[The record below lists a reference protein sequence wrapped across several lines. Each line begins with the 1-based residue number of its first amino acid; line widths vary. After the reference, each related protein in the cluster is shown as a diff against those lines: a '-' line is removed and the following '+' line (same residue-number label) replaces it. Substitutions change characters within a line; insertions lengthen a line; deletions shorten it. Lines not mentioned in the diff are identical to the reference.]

1 MRETVKSLSFF
12 VFGILALTGSGAYA
26 LEGMVQT
33 TSGVPVEQAR
43 VQVFGVEDDV
53 LQATVYTG
61 PDGRFQADVAPPA
74 LVVVQH
80 ARFET
85 LAVPVE
91 ADDAGVLTLQ
101 PKQTV
106 YEEISVTATRGGDAF
121 QPASITSTVVEPEE
135 AVQPPATLLEVVD
148 EVPGVA
154 ENGQAGI
161 FQVFSIRGI
170 SRQRILTL
178 ISGMQVT
185 SERRAGVSASFV
197 DPLLMGSVDLLRGP
211 ASSYYGSGA
220 LGGVVQ
226 VFPETYPAWT
236 YRGGYEVP
244 ADETYHRLGWGSVE
258 RGWSVG
264 LAHRRAENT
273 EAADGTEINSHF
285 EQTSATLRKSW
296 ADGQG
301 VDFELLA
308 IPTVGRD
315 LGKANTE
322 FPERTTNYPEENHLL
337 VKLTA
342 TSGPGSWRAYGYA
355 HPHDLETETV
365 RLDGRRDNV
374 FNETFDFGGNFQ
386 LEDVLGEIGTVR
398 FGVDWFGRR
407 GVDAVEE
414 ERRPGAELVRLQ
426 TLDGALQDEGAAYG
440 SLRHHFG
447 RATLEA
453 GGRFTWIRQQND
465 DGPTFDDSAWTGFAG
480 AVIPLGGGFELS
492 ANVGTGFRFPNL
504 SERFFTGTTGRG
516 EIVGN
521 PNLDAEQSFNTD
533 LRLAWFGRRLFLET
547 DVFRNEIDDY
557 VERIELSEDV
567 LTFVNLTSGTLE
579 GFEFEGFFEMRPGR
593 RLSWGGH
600 TIEGEDDTG
609 RPLAD
614 VPPDRI
620 FLALRKSPGRDDP
633 WSWGTRLERRA
644 DKQDAGSGEAPIPSA
659 TLLSATV
666 GYELRPGLTLSLSG
680 GNLLD
685 EEYVSS
691 ADEQAPPAEGRSVG
705 IAVEW
710 RP

>member
-1 MRETVKSLSFF
+1 MRGSLVSF
-12 VFGILALTGSGAYA
+12 VCLAAVSWGTAGFA
-26 LEGMVQT
+26 LEGVVRT
-33 TSGVPVEQAR
+33 ASGTPVEQAR
-43 VQVFGVEDDV
+43 IQVFETGGDVEI
-53 LQATVYTG
+53 ATVHTD
-61 PDGRFQADVAPPA
+61 PEGRFRAPGAAPPV
-74 LVVVQH
+74 LVVVH
-80 ARFET
+80 HPRFET
-85 LAVPVE
+85 LAVQVE
-91 ADDAGVLTLQ
+91 TEDAGVLTLR
-101 PKQTV
+101 PKQTI
-106 YEEISVTATRGGDAF
+106 YEEISVSATRGGDAF
-121 QPASITSTVVEPEE
+121 QPASIASTVIQPEE

-148 EVPGVA
+148 EIPGVA

-226 VFPETYPAWT
+226 VFPETYSALT

-244 ADETYHRLGWGSVE
+244 ADETFHRLGWGSAD

-264 LAHRRAENT
+264 LAHRRAQNT
-273 EAADGTEINSHF
+273 EAADGREINSHF
-285 EQTSATLRKSW
+285 EQTSATVRKSW
-296 ADGQG
+296 GDGEG

-308 IPTVGRD
+308 IPTRGRD
-315 LGKANTE
+315 LGKANTD
-322 FPERTTNYPEENHLL
+322 FPERTTNYPYEDHLL

-342 TSGPGSWRAYGYA
+342 ASGAGSWRAYGYA
-355 HPHDLETETV
+355 HPHELETETV
-365 RLDGRRDNV
+365 RLDGQQDNV

-386 LEDVLGEIGTVR
+386 MEDVVGDLGTAR
-398 FGVDWFGRR
+398 LGVDWFGRR
-407 GVDAVEE
+407 GVDALEE
-414 ERRPGAELVRLQ
+414 ERLSGELMNRLR
-426 TLDGALQDEGAAYG
+426 TLDGGEQDEGAVYG
-440 SLRHHFG
+440 SLRRPIG

-480 AVIPLGGGFELS
+480 AVIPLGRGFELS

-521 PNLDAEQSFNTD
+521 PNLNAEESFNTD
-533 LRLAWFGRRLFLET
+533 LRLAWFGQRLFFET

-557 VERIELSEDV
+557 VERIELTDDV

-579 GFEFEGFFEMRPGR
+579 GFEFEGFYEMRPGWK
-593 RLSWGGH
+593 LSWGGH

-620 FLALRKSPGRDDP
+620 FLALRKSPGRESP
-633 WSWGTRLERRA
+633 WSWGTRLEQRS
-644 DKQDAGSGEAPIPSA
+644 DKTDVGSGEAPIPEA

-666 GYELRPGLTLSLSG
+666 GYELRPGLSLSLSG

-691 ADEQAPPAEGRSVG
+691 ADDKAPLAEGRSFG
-705 IAVEW
+705 IAVEF
-710 RP
+710 RR